1 MRRRLT
7 GSPKVHP
14 SSSEWRTVLY
24 LSIDMPVAPNTPNPH
39 KYTNGD
45 VCTLPFSYTLS
56 ALPTLLRDS
65 ADSTMAKY
73 YSIPQSTSL
82 PYPTLPIR
90 LPNFAMYLHAALSE
104 SRKAMN
110 DSSSGTRRLAKM
122 VDGFY
127 PADPSSVEGLGP
139 EMTAPIRV
147 GGLFKRAFGRNQKNS
162 TTNSAR
168 GGNADT
174 YEFITPFRMDEWG

>member
-1 MRRRLT
+1 
-7 GSPKVHP
+7 
-14 SSSEWRTVLY
+14 
-24 LSIDMPVAPNTPNPH
+24 MPIVPNTLNPH

-56 ALPTLLRDS
+56 PLPTLLRDS
-65 ADSTMAKY
+65 ADSAMAKY
-73 YSIPQSTSL
+73 YSIPQSSSL

-104 SRKAMN
+104 SRRAMN
-110 DSSSGTRRLAKM
+110 DSSSGLRRLAKM

-127 PADPSSVEGLGP
+127 PADLSNAEGLGP
-139 EMTAPIRV
+139 ETMAPDRIRV

-162 TTNSAR
+162 TTNTAR

-174 YEFITPFRMDEWG
+174 FEFITPFRMDEWG